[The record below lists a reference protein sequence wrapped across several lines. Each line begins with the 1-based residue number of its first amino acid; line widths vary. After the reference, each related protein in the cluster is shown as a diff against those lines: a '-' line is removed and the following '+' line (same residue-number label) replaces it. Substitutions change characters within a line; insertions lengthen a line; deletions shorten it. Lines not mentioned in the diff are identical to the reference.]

1 MEQAH
6 GRARDPH
13 ATSQASGRGLLSYGG
28 GVDGIGVTT
37 GQPRVYLI
45 FWGSQWGTSSTGAD
59 GYVHL
64 SGDPQGMAPRV
75 QALFSGLGTNGETW
89 SGVMTQYCQGVSVG
103 ATSCPNTAAH
113 VAFPASPPLA
123 GVWVDTAAAAPGS
136 ATEHQLGVEALN
148 GVAHFGNTSAASN
161 RNAQYVVVSPTG
173 THPDGFN
180 TFTGQFCA
188 WHDYNGDSTL
198 TGGAISSPY
207 GDFAFTN
214 LPYVTDMGA
223 SCGANFVNGG
233 AAGTLD
239 GVTIVEGHEYAETIS
254 DQNPAGGWTDS
265 AGYENADKCAWIS
278 GTGPEAARN
287 VAFATGSFAMQTTF
301 SDDTNSC
308 LISHAIVT
316 NTVSNDFSIST
327 SPTSISTTQGA
338 ATAPVTVST
347 QVASG
352 AAQAVTFSLTGLPAG
367 VTGSFT
373 PTSVTAGSS
382 AQLTL
387 SAAANATTG
396 TFTLGVVGTGAS
408 ATHTTSL
415 QLTVTATNDFS
426 IAMSPA
432 AVSAVQGAA
441 AQSTVQLGLTAGAA
455 QNVTLAVSGAPAG
468 VTPAFSANPVTSS
481 GGTSTLT
488 LSTSASTP
496 TGTYTLTITG
506 TGASATHTATLS
518 LAITSSGG
526 SGIVNGGF
534 ETGNLN
540 GWTISGTASA
550 RTTPHSG
557 TYSARV
563 GSTSPTHTSSIAQ
576 TFTVPAGRS
585 VLSFWYREVCGDTVL
600 NDWATA
606 TLRDNTASTTATPL
620 PHTCTNTG
628 TWVQISA
635 GVTAGHSYTLTLV
648 NHDDNNWFNASTYTY
663 YDDVVLS

>member
-1 MEQAH
+1 MASGVAAGVARVAARLFVGVCAAALILGVTAIVAVPAGADPAPSSNGANPPVASTRAHHKVEYPTVEQAH

-188 WHDYNGDSTL
+188 WHDYNGDPTL

-308 LISHAIVT
+308 LI
-316 NTVSNDFSIST
+316 
-327 SPTSISTTQGA
+327 
-338 ATAPVTVST
+338 
-347 QVASG
+347 
-352 AAQAVTFSLTGLPAG
+352 
-367 VTGSFT
+367 
-373 PTSVTAGSS
+373 
-382 AQLTL
+382 
-387 SAAANATTG
+387 
-396 TFTLGVVGTGAS
+396 
-408 ATHTTSL
+408 
-415 QLTVTATNDFS
+415 
-426 IAMSPA
+426 
-432 AVSAVQGAA
+432 
-441 AQSTVQLGLTAGAA
+441 
-455 QNVTLAVSGAPAG
+455 
-468 VTPAFSANPVTSS
+468 
-481 GGTSTLT
+481 
-488 LSTSASTP
+488 
-496 TGTYTLTITG
+496 
-506 TGASATHTATLS
+506 
-518 LAITSSGG
+518 
-526 SGIVNGGF
+526 
-534 ETGNLN
+534 
-540 GWTISGTASA
+540 
-550 RTTPHSG
+550 TTPSSRVRRWCRPRPRLGRHRTRRRSG
-557 TYSARV
+557 SR
-563 GSTSPTHTSSIAQ
+563 
-576 TFTVPAGRS
+576 
-585 VLSFWYREVCGDTVL
+585 
-600 NDWATA
+600 
-606 TLRDNTASTTATPL
+606 
-620 PHTCTNTG
+620 
-628 TWVQISA
+628 
-635 GVTAGHSYTLTLV
+635 
-648 NHDDNNWFNASTYTY
+648 
-663 YDDVVLS
+663 